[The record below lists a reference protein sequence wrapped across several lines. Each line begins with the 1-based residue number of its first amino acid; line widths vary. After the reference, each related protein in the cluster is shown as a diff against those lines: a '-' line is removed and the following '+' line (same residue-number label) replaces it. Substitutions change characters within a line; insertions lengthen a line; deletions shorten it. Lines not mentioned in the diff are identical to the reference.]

1 MKSLFLVLATLLI
14 SITVMAKEI
23 KTEIVIQATPEKIW
37 SILTDFENYPNWNP
51 FINTI
56 EGNATIGDKIKV
68 SIHPPGGK
76 KMTFRPIVI
85 TKIDKKE
92 LSWRGKL
99 LVSGLFDGEH
109 KFELIDNKDGTVTF
123 IQSEKFKGLFVW
135 MFNPKKTEDG
145 FNRMNEKLKE
155 LAEKV
160 AIMII

>member
-1 MKSLFLVLATLLI
+1 MKRLFLVSATLLM

-37 SILTDFENYPNWNP
+37 SILTNFEDYPNWNP
-51 FINTI
+51 FVSSI
-56 EGNATIGDKIKV
+56 EGTVDIGNKIKV
-68 SIHPPGGK
+68 RIHPPGGK
-76 KMTFRPIVI
+76 GMTFRPVII
-85 TKIDKKE
+85 TKIDEKE

-109 KFELIDNKDGTVTF
+109 KFELIDNKNGSVTF

-145 FNRMNEKLKE
+145 FNQMNEKLKE
-155 LAEKV
+155 LAEKE
-160 AIMII
+160 

>member
-1 MKSLFLVLATLLI
+1 MKSLFLVSATLLM

-37 SILTDFENYPNWNP
+37 SILTNFENYPNWNP
-51 FINTI
+51 FITTI
-56 EGNATIGDKIKV
+56 EGNAAIGNKIKV
-68 SIHPPGGK
+68 SIHPPAGK

-85 TKIDKKE
+85 TKIDEKE
-92 LSWRGKL
+92 FSWRGKL
-99 LVSGLFDGEH
+99 LFRGLFDGEH

-145 FNRMNEKLKE
+145 FKQMNEKLKE
-155 LAEKV
+155 LAEKDT
-160 AIMII
+160 ID